1 MRTYNDWFASALN
14 TAWGLVLEHEV
25 IKWLPF
31 PLKRSIVL
39 IVVIESMDLPPRTNY
54 VVHGL
59 KPSRVSMLLN
69 NNVCTCG
76 LLSFVARQREL
87 CSCFLNP
94 NIIVPV
100 CLFITESISKNCAR
114 SRSWRCWIGQ
124 EGHFWVEVGHSLTF
138 SIRLF
143 VWMHAWAN

>member
-1 MRTYNDWFASALN
+1 M
-14 TAWGLVLEHEV
+14 

-31 PLKRSIVL
+31 PLKRSVIL

-59 KPSRVSMLLN
+59 KLSRVSMLLN

-87 CSCFLNP
+87 CFFLNP
-94 NIIVPV
+94 DIIVPV
-100 CLFITESISKNCAR
+100 CLFITESISKNCAG
-114 SRSWRCWIGQ
+114 SRS
-124 EGHFWVEVGHSLTF
+124 
-138 SIRLF
+138 
-143 VWMHAWAN
+143 

>member
-69 NNVCTCG
+69 NNV
-76 LLSFVARQREL
+76 LHMWFVVVRRSSTWTVL
-87 CSCFLNP
+87 FLESGH
-94 NIIVPV
+94 IVPV
-100 CLFITESISKNCAR
+100 CLFITESISKNCAG

-138 SIRLF
+138 SSIRLS